1 MLVVALIVLVGI
13 FTVDKTQDYSY
24 VGYHEC
30 SQIGYVESDNVT
42 VYPASVDMGDR
53 VNNYIL
59 FKKGYI
65 SSSICAKKEW

>member
-13 FTVDKTQDYSY
+13 FTVDKAQDYSY

-30 SQIGYVESDNVT
+30 SQIGYVESD
-42 VYPASVDMGDR
+42 
-53 VNNYIL
+53 IL

-65 SSSICAKKEW
+65 PSSVCAKKEW

>member
-1 MLVVALIVLVGI
+1 MLIVVVIVLAGM
-13 FTVDKTQDYSY
+13 FAADTAQDYKY

-30 SQIGYVESDNVT
+30 SQIGYVVSENVT

-65 SSSICAKKEW
+65 PSSVCAKKEW